1 MSNSGQVIRLLAFS
15 DRVLCKLPYGD
26 AVDAIPLWVQLL
38 ALGILILL
46 SAFFA
51 MSETA
56 LMAASRHRL
65 RHLSKRGSKRATT
78 TLWLLDRTDKL
89 LSLVLIANTLI
100 NALATAL
107 VTAIAIWTFGNNE
120 RVITIATAAVAFALI
135 VFAEI
140 GPKIIGATYPE
151 RIALVASMVL
161 RPLMT
166 IAKPIIWVVNLLV
179 SGLLAVLH
187 IKTGDSARD
196 HRLSPEEL
204 RSMVLEG
211 GNFVQKKHKSILL
224 NLFDLEKISVEDVM
238 VPRGHIEALNLS
250 VPVDEIKHQLT
261 TCYHNKLPVYE
272 GEINHIVGILHVR
285 KAIALLNQQEDL
297 TLEHF
302 KELLTP
308 PYFVPEDT
316 DVFTQLQNFQENH
329 VQLAIIV
336 DEYGEVQGLVTLDDI
351 IEEMIGEF
359 TTSVPGA
366 ARADTFSWDSHG
378 ECLLEGTAAL
388 RDINKRLGLNF
399 PLDGPKT
406 LNGLLLE
413 LLQDIPEANVSVK
426 IADCVIEIIQ
436 VQHQAI
442 KVVKLINMKPSARLS
457 RVKAALRK

>member
-1 MSNSGQVIRLLAFS
+1 M
-15 DRVLCKLPYGD
+15 D
-26 AVDAIPLWVQLL
+26 AVPLWVQLL
-38 ALGILILL
+38 ALAVLVLL

-51 MSETA
+51 MAETA
-56 LMAASRHRL
+56 LMAANRHRL
-65 RHLSKRGSKRATT
+65 RHLAKRGSKRAAT
-78 TLWLLDRTDKL
+78 TLWLLDRTDKV

-120 RVITIATAAVAFALI
+120 RVITIATAAVAFILI

-151 RIALVASMVL
+151 RIALPTSL
-161 RPLMT
+161 ILKPLMT
-166 IAKPIIWVVNLLV
+166 VAKPVIWFVNLLV
-179 SGLLAVLH
+179 SSLLTILH
-187 IKTGDSARD
+187 IKTGNSARD

-211 GNFVQKKHKSILL
+211 GNFIPKKHKSILL

-238 VPRGHIEALNLS
+238 TPRAQIEALNLS
-250 VPVDEIKHQLT
+250 VPVEEIKHQLT

-272 GEINHIVGILHVR
+272 GEINQIVGILHVR

-297 TLEHF
+297 VVEHF
-302 KELLTP
+302 RELLTP

-316 DVFTQLQNFQENH
+316 DVFTQLQYFQENH
-329 VQLAIIV
+329 ERLGIVV

-359 TTSVPGA
+359 TTSMPGA
-366 ARADTFSWDSHG
+366 GRADGFGWDSNG
-378 ECLLEGTAAL
+378 ECLLEGTTTL
-388 RDINKRLGLNF
+388 RDINKRLGLTF

-413 LLQDIPEANVSVK
+413 LLQDIPEASVSVK
-426 IADCVIEIIQ
+426 IADCIVEIVQ

-442 KVVKLINMKPSARLS
+442 KIVKLINRNATGMRVHADSAS
-457 RVKAALRK
+457 KK